1 MNTNWLISIGVIG
14 GAIALA
20 LIGVALWM
28 TRRERDAG
36 DKAPPPPGESPQAPA
51 FEPSTENPAALPTD
65 PGGRHG
71 DPPGPTP
78 PADETVEIL
87 RVLRH
92 QKHGDLMVEIGGRR
106 YGRVNDIKESR
117 TGLDLIDTIAALQK
131 FVGPEV
137 FAPLAAAQR
146 PEPIQPPAAPE
157 PLQLPSMNPF
167 KQMLILRDREL
178 KKSRERAQSPP
189 PSSIVEEI
197 EALLVKRLVG
207 SPFEGRSIHMRPGL
221 HGGAHIDV
229 DGQGYASV
237 EDVADPEV
245 KQFLK
250 TVIADWEKDAVS
262 RK

>member
-1 MNTNWLISIGVIG
+1 MNTDLLISIGVVG
-14 GAIALA
+14 GAVALA
-20 LIGVALWM
+20 LIGVAVWM
-28 TRRERDAG
+28 TRREREARA
-36 DKAPPPPGESPQAPA
+36 KAAPPPGESPQAPA
-51 FEPSTENPAALPTD
+51 SEPSIDNPAAPPAHPAGL
-65 PGGRHG
+65 G

-78 PADETVEIL
+78 PGDETVEIL

-92 QKHGDLMVEIGGRR
+92 QKHGDLMVEMGGQR
-106 YGRVNDIKESR
+106 YSRVKDIKDSR

-137 FAPLAAAQR
+137 FAPLAAAQS
-146 PEPIQPPAAPE
+146 PGPIQAAPAPE

-167 KQMLILRDREL
+167 KQMLILRDRDL
-178 KKSRERAQSPP
+178 KKSREKAQPPP

-197 EALLVKRLVG
+197 EALLVKRVVG

-229 DGQGYASV
+229 DGHGCASV

-250 TVIADWEKDAVS
+250 SVIAEWEKEAGS